1 VRKLDLRSVMTLTSQ
16 NSNISQQEIREAL
29 AGVVYENLHLVS
41 ISLALLFLV
50 FTIAHCV
57 VLPRPIAVPMITV
70 AFLSAVLFTGL
81 AILMKRS
88 VITVRYAHQ
97 TTAGMAQIVLANS
110 LLHLY
115 LTREI
120 HQTTNIL
127 LLIVGVACFC
137 LSTPYFV
144 FVLLTALIGWG
155 LIVWSLPPSPEWLH
169 FGFAM
174 FAATV
179 LALLTYYVRL
189 RTHQRLERLRL
200 QDIRQRTELEGALI
214 AAKEV
219 ERLKDDL
226 ISTVS
231 HELRTPLTSLLGFTE
246 LMLARDFPHA
256 KQQDLLN
263 VMHRESLRLTN
274 LVNNF
279 LDLQAITSGY
289 PPYHFVDV
297 ELTPLLHET
306 VTVFAKAD
314 EKHTWETS
322 LPDSLPLVHIDT
334 DRIQQ
339 VLANLVSNAVKFSPD
354 SGVITVGAERQ
365 DMMVKVW
372 ITDQGIGV
380 PVEALPKLFTK
391 FFRVEDEAIRV
402 IGGTGLG
409 LALVKEIIEAH
420 QGQIGVESTQGKG
433 STFFF
438 TLPLATP
445 PSADGERNLV

>member
-1 VRKLDLRSVMTLTSQ
+1 
-16 NSNISQQEIREAL
+16 
-29 AGVVYENLHLVS
+29 
-41 ISLALLFLV
+41 
-50 FTIAHCV
+50 
-57 VLPRPIAVPMITV
+57 
-70 AFLSAVLFTGL
+70 
-81 AILMKRS
+81 
-88 VITVRYAHQ
+88 
-97 TTAGMAQIVLANS
+97 
-110 LLHLY
+110 
-115 LTREI
+115 
-120 HQTTNIL
+120 
-127 LLIVGVACFC
+127 
-137 LSTPYFV
+137 
-144 FVLLTALIGWG
+144 
-155 LIVWSLPPSPEWLH
+155 
-169 FGFAM
+169 M

-200 QDIRQRTELEGALI
+200 QDIRQRTELERALI

-256 KQQDLLN
+256 KQRDLLN

-391 FFRVEDEAIRV
+391 FFRVEEEATRV